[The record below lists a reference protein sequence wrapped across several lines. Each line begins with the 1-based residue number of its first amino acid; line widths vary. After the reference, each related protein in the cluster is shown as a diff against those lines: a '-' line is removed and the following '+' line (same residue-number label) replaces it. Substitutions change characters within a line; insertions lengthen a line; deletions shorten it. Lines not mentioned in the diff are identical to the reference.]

1 MSRFVLSVCLVLIS
15 FALMIPESAAQSNIV
30 YKIPVYQ
37 EVEKGLYAFLKRSIG
52 DAEEAGADAIVLEIN
67 TPGGFVDSAEDIA
80 NLLDSTSLR
89 KIAYINSEALS
100 AGAYLALHTDEIY
113 MSPSGTIG
121 AAAVIESSGNTAG
134 EKANSAWKAKM
145 INAAELT
152 GKDPYLCASDGR

>member
-1 MSRFVLSVCLVLIS
+1 M
-15 FALMIPESAAQSNIV
+15 
-30 YKIPVYQ
+30 
-37 EVEKGLYAFLKRSIG
+37 
-52 DAEEAGADAIVLEIN
+52 N

-80 NLLDSTSLR
+80 NLLDSTSIR

-113 MSPSGTIG
+113 MSPSATIG

-152 GKDPYLCASDGR
+152 GKDPIYAQAMADDTVDLA